1 MGKRKKTNCTTFVC
15 QFVVVLETEA
25 SESSLGPDT
34 LLKTR
39 TIHRFPHAPNTSIN
53 CSIPV
58 SNFVFNISNFL
69 HLLHL
74 NTNLN
79 KLIVFLFSI
88 SFLP

>member
-39 TIHRFPHAPNTSIN
+39 TIHRFPHAPKRKFQSCNKLSRGS
-53 CSIPV
+53 CALGEHEDP
-58 SNFVFNISNFL
+58 FKK
-69 HLLHL
+69 HLLRSA
-74 NTNLN
+74 TQM
-79 KLIVFLFSI
+79 I
-88 SFLP
+88 